1 MELGGVMVPSQMQ
14 TQYWQDIKGGKNATQ
29 AATEAVAKRNNYLL
43 QVAIGADTPQAWSR
57 AIEQEYDNGYLSQND
72 YHMLHQNFGARATV
86 LRALQPSVTAQQD
99 TDQLNRGYVP
109 SPHGYVF
116 SPRMHSGD
124 APVVTGQLPGPGGT
138 MTDQRLTP
146 AQIAQNADQPV
157 EGQPA
162 GGGAPGGGGGGT
174 PSPAVAAVTTVA
186 PGPFADY
193 AGVVHTHEGFKPTMG
208 EFGWSPKTK
217 VEQARLW
224 APQEVAGLTD
234 QQIVAKQL
242 SPQAEAKMLQGFTA
256 NNSVTLQ
263 NAGIRPSAANL
274 FMSHYIGPQG
284 MINLNKV
291 PPNMTMAEMERRGLL
306 APGTVAN
313 NPELQGNTTTG
324 GFIDWAQRR
333 AGNNTITPDNIDG
346 RSTDVGPGP
355 GGQPGVPRQ
364 AAAPGGGGGGG
375 GATYQSAPQRAPGV
389 AQIIERNITNDS
401 NAVNEA
407 HSAAIA
413 AHGASRTVNDMRDRI
428 QPLKDANAFGFAAGF
443 RTNALSV
450 ARTLAGTIG
459 VDDLIKKIDGWDFGK
474 LPDREAFI
482 KEAVNLATAQEAA
495 MPGVRSGI
503 GLTTLIG
510 KGSPSLD
517 MQGDTVKELLDRM
530 IVGHQMTMD
539 YANDLSRRTEGAQTE
554 YNKSPWTNPYEPVQ
568 RQVDDD
574 WNTSKS
580 IHNPRVYLAAA
591 NLING
596 KPKGAWDKAGLTD
609 PQKAEAVAI
618 ARRADPS
625 WVPVEGQY

>member
-86 LRALQPSVTAQQD
+86 LRALQPGVTAQQD
-99 TDQLNRGYVP
+99 TDQLQRGFVP

-116 SPRMHSGD
+116 SPRMHAGAGAEAQGGHTD
-124 APVVTGQLPGPGGT
+124 PNTGLWVPDMSTPT
-138 MTDQRLTP
+138 QR
-146 AQIAQNADQPV
+146 AIQS
-157 EGQPA
+157 GQPTETNPT
-162 GGGAPGGGGGGT
+162 GGAPGGGGGT

-193 AGVVHTHEGFKPTMG
+193 AGVVHTHEGSSPTMG
-208 EFGWSPKTK
+208 DFGWSPKTK
-217 VEQARLW
+217 VEQARKW
-224 APQEVAGLTD
+224 VPQEVAGLTD

-242 SPQAEAKMLQGFTA
+242 SPQAEARMLQGFTA
-256 NNSVTLQ
+256 DNSVTLQ

-346 RSTDVGPGP
+346 RSADVGPGP
-355 GGQPGVPRQ
+355 GGTPGTPRP
-364 AAAPGGGGGGG
+364 AAAPSGDAGGGVHGKPEL
-375 GATYQSAPQRAPGV
+375 GAGAAVSLPVQAEFVRSESKAATDAQSAGVLASRQTPTILDLRHRLSNIAPGSGDV
-389 AQIIERNITNDS
+389 WRDNLQRYAETYMPDKAQKFVTWLTGHKLDT
-401 NAVNEA
+401 
-407 HSAAIA
+407 AADRDA
-413 AHGASRTVNDMRDRI
+413 AR
-428 QPLKDANAFGFAAGF
+428 
-443 RTNALSV
+443 
-450 ARTLAGTIG
+450 
-459 VDDLIKKIDGWDFGK
+459 
-474 LPDREAFI
+474 
-482 KEAVNLATAQEAA
+482 KEFLNLALAQEAA

-503 GLTTLIG
+503 GLSEMMTHASPNPNMPEKAISDLLNAMLIRNQAI
-510 KGSPSLD
+510 KDYGSGLYQQVMPSASAWID
-517 MQGDTVKELLDRM
+517 DNIK
-530 IVGHQMTMD
+530 
-539 YANDLSRRTEGAQTE
+539 
-554 YNKSPWTNPYEPVQ
+554 NPYHPKEAAWQ
-568 RQVDDD
+568 EQ
-574 WNTSKS
+574 WNENGVHAPT
-580 IHNPRVYLAAA
+580 IYQAATDMM
-591 NLING
+591 NG
-596 KPKGAWDKAGLTD
+596 ATFQTMSERYGKLSPEQ
-609 PQKAEAVAI
+609 QKEI
-618 ARRADPS
+618 GNIIRRADPS
-625 WVPVEGQY
+625 FVPANNQLH

>member
-1 MELGGVMVPSQMQ
+1 
-14 TQYWQDIKGGKNATQ
+14 
-29 AATEAVAKRNNYLL
+29 
-43 QVAIGADTPQAWSR
+43 
-57 AIEQEYDNGYLSQND
+57 
-72 YHMLHQNFGARATV
+72 
-86 LRALQPSVTAQQD
+86 
-99 TDQLNRGYVP
+99 
-109 SPHGYVF
+109 
-116 SPRMHSGD
+116 MHSGD

-346 RSTDVGPGP
+346 RSADVGPGP
-355 GGQPGVPRQ
+355 GGTPGTPRP
-364 AAAPGGGGGGG
+364 AAAPSGDAGGGVHGKPEL
-375 GATYQSAPQRAPGV
+375 GAGAAVSLPVQAEFVRSESKAATDAQSAGVLASRQTPTILDLRHRLSNIAPGSGDV
-389 AQIIERNITNDS
+389 WRDNLQRYMPDKAQKFVTWLTGHKLDT
-401 NAVNEA
+401 
-407 HSAAIA
+407 AADRDA
-413 AHGASRTVNDMRDRI
+413 AR
-428 QPLKDANAFGFAAGF
+428 
-443 RTNALSV
+443 
-450 ARTLAGTIG
+450 
-459 VDDLIKKIDGWDFGK
+459 
-474 LPDREAFI
+474 
-482 KEAVNLATAQEAA
+482 KEFLNLALAQEAA

-503 GLTTLIG
+503 GLSEMMTHASPNPNMPEKAISDLLNAMLIRNQAI
-510 KGSPSLD
+510 KDYGSGLYQQVMPSASAWID
-517 MQGDTVKELLDRM
+517 DNIK
-530 IVGHQMTMD
+530 
-539 YANDLSRRTEGAQTE
+539 
-554 YNKSPWTNPYEPVQ
+554 NPYHPKEAAWQ
-568 RQVDDD
+568 EQ
-574 WNTSKS
+574 WNENGVHAPT
-580 IHNPRVYLAAA
+580 IYQAATDMM
-591 NLING
+591 NG
-596 KPKGAWDKAGLTD
+596 ATFQTMSERYGKLSPEQ
-609 PQKAEAVAI
+609 QKEI
-618 ARRADPS
+618 GNIIRRADPS
-625 WVPVEGQY
+625 FVPANNQLH